1 MKKKDDVVTKKYL
14 DEKLQEHAKIIVT
27 AVDGVLDKK
36 FKAVDFGFKEMR
48 EKFAENKADHK
59 RLEDKIDKSWK
70 SIDKYV
76 KAQEAFR
83 EEFVVMKEEMRQIKQ
98 VLKEKLGVE
107 IRAV

>member
-14 DEKLQEHAKIIVT
+14 DEALKDHSKTIIE
-27 AVDGVLDKK
+27 AVN
-36 FKAVDFGFKEMR
+36 FGFE
-48 EKFAENKADHK
+48 ENKKDHK

-98 VLKEKLGVE
+98 VIKEKLGVE